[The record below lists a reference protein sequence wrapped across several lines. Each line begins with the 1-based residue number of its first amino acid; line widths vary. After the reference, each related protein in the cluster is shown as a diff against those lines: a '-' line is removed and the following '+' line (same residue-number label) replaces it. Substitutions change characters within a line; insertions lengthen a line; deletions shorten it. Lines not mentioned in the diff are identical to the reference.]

1 MLNEYIEKNQN
12 SIDII
17 KYVNQK
23 RKEIVKLVEK
33 EKRNKEKQIRNDA
46 ILEAKSLI

>member
-1 MLNEYIEKNQN
+1 LNEYIEKNQN
-12 SIDII
+12 SLEII

-23 RKEIVKLVEK
+23 RKEIIKHIEK
-33 EKRNKEKQIRNDA
+33 EKKNREKQIRNNA